1 MIETLH
7 EGEDRVYEQVARVL
21 QRERRHC
28 RHDVRHQLRIQEV
41 RSLNRR

>member
-1 MIETLH
+1 MMETLH
-7 EGEDRVYEQVARVL
+7 KGEDRVHEQVTRVL
-21 QRERRHC
+21 QRERGHC